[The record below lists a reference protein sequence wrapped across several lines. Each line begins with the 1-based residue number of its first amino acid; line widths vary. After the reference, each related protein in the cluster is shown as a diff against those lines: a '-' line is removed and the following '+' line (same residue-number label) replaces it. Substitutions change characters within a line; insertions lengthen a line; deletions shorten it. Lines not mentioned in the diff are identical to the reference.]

1 MSRAAALWLG
11 ACLVALAGAG
21 CGSDRPDRGEGT
33 VEVAATTAPVADLVR
48 SAGGRRVRVTTL
60 VPRGADPHDWRP
72 DERAIAAARS
82 ADLLVRGG
90 GDVEPWAEQLEAGR
104 SLELLPRLDP
114 IGEDG
119 HWWHDPVRVQR
130 AVKEIRNELA
140 RVDVHGAG
148 YYEAA
153 TADYLE
159 ALRELDAESRRCIAS
174 VWEPGARLVAQHD
187 GFAYFGD
194 RYGVEVVG
202 PGEPRARLG
211 RRLWADT
218 LAAEGEPADDY
229 LDAFEANVATIV
241 DALSGG
247 ERSCRPSV

>member
-1 MSRAAALWLG
+1 MAA
-11 ACLVALAGAG
+11 AG
-21 CGSDRPDRGEGT
+21 CGSDRPSRGEGT
-33 VEVAATTAPVADLVR
+33 VDVVATTAPVADLVR
-48 SAGGRRVRVTTL
+48 NAGGRRVRVTTL
-60 VPRGADPHDWRP
+60 VPRDADPHDWRP
-72 DERAIAAARS
+72 GAAARTAVGE

-90 GDVEPWAEQLEAGR
+90 GDVDRWAARMEAGR
-104 SLELLPRLDP
+104 SLELLPKLDP
-114 IGEDG
+114 LGDDG
-119 HWWHDPVRVQR
+119 HWWHDPVRVQQ

-140 RVDVHGAG
+140 RVDVDGAG

-159 ALRELDAESRRCIAS
+159 GLRELDAESRRCIAA

-187 GFAYFGD
+187 GFAYFTD

-218 LAAEGEPADDY
+218 LAAEGEPAGDY
-229 LDAFEANVATIV
+229 LDAFGANVATIV

-247 ERSCRPSV
+247 ESGCRPRV